1 MEKSL
6 SIISY
11 ENDTFGLYVS
21 QSPVV
26 NLLEFTYVGHFL
38 LIALKTETDMEM
50 LGFGKCYFYG
60 IYGRLVRF

>member
-1 MEKSL
+1 M
-6 SIISY
+6 I
-11 ENDTFGLYVS
+11 
-21 QSPVV
+21 
-26 NLLEFTYVGHFL
+26 LLGFTYRLDESMVESCREFTYVGHFL